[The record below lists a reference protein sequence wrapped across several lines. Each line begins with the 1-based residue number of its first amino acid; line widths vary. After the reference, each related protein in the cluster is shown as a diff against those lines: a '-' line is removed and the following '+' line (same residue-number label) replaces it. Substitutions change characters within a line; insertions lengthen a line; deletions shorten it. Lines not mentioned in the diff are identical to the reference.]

1 MHPRPPG
8 TVYRPNHQSPHNKNP
23 RSVTADRIAPEAADG
38 RSDRR
43 RCRISGWRKAMFHLA
58 QVNIGR
64 MRGELESAVMAGF
77 VARLDEINA
86 LADCSPGFVWRLQ
99 TEAGNATYL
108 RPYDDARILFNL
120 SVWQDLPSLKDYAH
134 RTAHAEL
141 LRDRRNWFEHFAG
154 AYAALWWVPAGHIPS
169 VDEA

>member
-1 MHPRPPG
+1 
-8 TVYRPNHQSPHNKNP
+8 
-23 RSVTADRIAPEAADG
+23 
-38 RSDRR
+38 
-43 RCRISGWRKAMFHLA
+43 MFHLA

-120 SVWQDLPSLKDYAH
+120 SVWQDLPSLKDYAY

-169 VDEA
+169 VDEAKRRLGHLEEHGPSQFAFTFKMTFPPDPEFIAAIDTTMFLPCTAGEGSVR